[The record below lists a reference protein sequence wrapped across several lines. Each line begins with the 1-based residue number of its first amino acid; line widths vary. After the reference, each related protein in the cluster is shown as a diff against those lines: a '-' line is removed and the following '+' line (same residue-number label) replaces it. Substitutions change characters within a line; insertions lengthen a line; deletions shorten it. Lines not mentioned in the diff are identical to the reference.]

1 MAADKLDHKT
11 AHFTKW
17 FRSNGSRYPKS
28 AGERKLESDE
38 LKKTND
44 VEECPSKR
52 VCGDQA
58 SKLEPSLLEEVEF

>member
-1 MAADKLDHKT
+1 MAADTLDHNSS
-11 AHFTKW
+11 ALTKW

-38 LKKTND
+38 LKKN
-44 VEECPSKR
+44 ERRGR
-52 VCGDQA
+52 VPLKAGCGDQA